1 MRRFLS
7 FMSFVILL
15 ATVPSVIKGDTCF
28 TCGRQEIAVPSYVYP
43 CSGTAGC
50 AWDVFKTGASTV
62 IINPSSGP
70 GTAANSDYV
79 NLVTSVKNNS
89 TVTTVLG
96 YVRTTYGNRNTSQ
109 VLSDIDAYFQ
119 FYPMIDGIFLDE
131 GSTSCDTTNVT
142 NYKSY
147 DARVKSKGRLGFT
160 VLNWGTVGSECYL
173 INTKIDTYV
182 TFEGKIVREHY
193 MTALRHLQI
202 NDQLDTYM

>member
-28 TCGRQEIAVPSYVYP
+28 TCGRQEIAVPSYVWP

-62 IINPSSGP
+62 IINPNSGP
-70 GTAANSDYV
+70 DTAAISDFV
-79 NLVTSVKNNS
+79 NLMTSVKNNS

-173 INTKIDTYV
+173 NNTKIDTYC